1 VGNQKKMK
9 MKSRIFVML
18 ALGLS
23 IISCNNST
31 PHADD
36 GKLTNSTYT
45 HNYLGWT
52 MELPDNFEFVSQE
65 SKDKWS
71 ENTEKVVGESYSVDN
86 EQIDLI
92 SFKVNEGIFLSNL
105 NLRNNFPHLKS
116 EIQYLQAG
124 AEQTKQGLEKV
135 NISPSF
141 EYDKETIDGKEF
153 TVQTI
158 THYLDN
164 QIINNQKVY
173 LSFDDHYMFLIVLS
187 WKNPEEKAIIL
198 DTFNKS
204 KFKK

>member
-1 VGNQKKMK
+1 
-9 MKSRIFVML
+9 MKSRIFVIV
-18 ALGLS
+18 ALSLS
-23 IISCNNST
+23 IMSCKNST
-31 PHADD
+31 PNADE

-45 HNYLGWT
+45 NNYLGWT
-52 MELPDNFEFVSQE
+52 MKLPDNFEFISQE
-65 SKDKWS
+65 AKDKWS

-92 SFKVNEGIFLSNL
+92 SFKVNEGIFHSNL
-105 NLRNNFPHLKS
+105 NLRDNFPHLKS
-116 EIQYLQAG
+116 EIQYLQTG
-124 AEQTKQGLEKV
+124 AKQTKQSLEKV
-135 NISPSF
+135 NILPSF
-141 EYDKETIDGKEF
+141 GYDKETIDGKEF

-187 WKNPEEKAIIL
+187 WKNSDEKAIIMNA
-198 DTFNKS
+198 FKKS